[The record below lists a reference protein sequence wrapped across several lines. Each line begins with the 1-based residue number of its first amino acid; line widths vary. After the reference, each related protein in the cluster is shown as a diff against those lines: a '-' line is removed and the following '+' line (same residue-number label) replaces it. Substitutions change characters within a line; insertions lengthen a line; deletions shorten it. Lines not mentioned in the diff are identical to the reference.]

1 MPEGRPLTRSLF
13 RHRKELLSGDIGDL
27 WNGIK
32 TISSRSVE
40 VEYSGD
46 KLSDNSKYF
55 WKVRIW
61 DRKGKP
67 SSWSEIQSFRTG
79 VLKDYGTAGNR
90 LVETL
95 IKPEKLIKTGE
106 KSYFI
111 DFGKDAFGKLE
122 LKINP
127 SSKDTII
134 VHLGEKT
141 EGVNRIDRKPGGTIR
156 YHRILLPVEPGKTIY
171 VPEIPPDSRNTGPAA
186 VHLPDSIG
194 VITPFRYCEL
204 ENCNFELIP
213 ENIHQKALWYYF
225 RMRIVHS

>member
-1 MPEGRPLTRSLF
+1 MAILKSEIESPAGLMVEFIREPEQVLISDPKPEFSWIVPDDAGRQTAYQILVSSS
-13 RHRKELLSGDIGDL
+13 KELLSKDIGDL

-32 TISSRSVE
+32 TISSGSVE
-40 VEYSGD
+40 VEYSGG
-46 KLSDNSKYF
+46 KLSDNSTYF

-61 DRKGKP
+61 DRKGKS

-90 LVETL
+90 FVETL
-95 IKPEKLIKTGE
+95 IKPEKLVKTGE
-106 KSYFI
+106 NSYFI

-141 EGVNRIDRKPGGTIR
+141 EGLNRIDRKPAGTIR
-156 YHRILLPVEPGKTIY
+156 YHRIVLPVEPGKTNLC
-171 VPEIPPDSRNTGPAA
+171 PGDSP
-186 VHLPDSIG
+186 
-194 VITPFRYCEL
+194 
-204 ENCNFELIP
+204 
-213 ENIHQKALWYYF
+213 
-225 RMRIVHS
+225 